1 MKLAELEG
9 VRAKPTSHMGQ
20 DTNVQINIM
29 GLEPKIFLGNSAAGG
44 GLWWVGPTD
53 SIFWGG
59 LVMRISTGFGWAIG
73 WDPANFYFLPMQY
86 L

>member
-44 GLWWVGPTD
+44 VY
-53 SIFWGG
+53 GG
-59 LVMRISTGFGWAIG
+59 L
-73 WDPANFYFLPMQY
+73 DPQILFSGEAL
-86 L
+86 

>member
-29 GLEPKIFLGNSAAGG
+29 GLSPKYFWEIVLLGGFMVGWTHRFYFLGR
-44 GLWWVGPTD
+44 PCD
-53 SIFWGG
+53 E
-59 LVMRISTGFGWAIG
+59 ISTGFGWAIG
-73 WDPANFYFLPMQY
+73 SDPANFYFLPMQY